1 MIIRKLKPKQY
12 EYLHKDLLK
21 KAHVEPL
28 EAGYTVN
35 MTVNGVEY
43 AVRIQPESRC
53 RMAILQAF
61 KIDRDENGLKYK
73 LITKN
78 NVLLSLFEILIYQ
91 GMK

>member
-28 EAGYTVN
+28 DASYTVN
-35 MTVNGVEY
+35 MTINDVEY

-61 KIDRDENGLKYK
+61 KIYRDEDGPKFK
-73 LITKN
+73 LITRS
-78 NVLLSLFEILIYQ
+78 NVLLSLLEILIYQ
-91 GMK
+91 GVK